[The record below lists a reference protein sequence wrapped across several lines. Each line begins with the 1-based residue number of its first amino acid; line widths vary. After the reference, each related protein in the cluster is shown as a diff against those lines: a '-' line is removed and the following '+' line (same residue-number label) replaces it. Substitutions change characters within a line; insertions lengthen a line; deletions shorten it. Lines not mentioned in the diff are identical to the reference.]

1 MTLRTFALLM
11 PLALFAAQDPKP
23 AEESKQEAKQETK
36 QEEAAKPDAEKT
48 WSGWIEVGARW
59 RSDVAGS
66 MDTYRSIVNLT
77 EGFRLPSMDVSYHGE
92 NKALKTMRLS
102 AGNWGDPF
110 NTARLELSD
119 EKYYRYVSKY
129 SNLLYYN
136 FLPSFANPSAPGGY
150 SQRAYDMGMRNFDH
164 DLTILPNERF
174 TPYLR
179 IARNW
184 SDGRGIT
191 PLVVQGNEY
200 ALRTNLDWHQQ
211 DIAGGIRMNF
221 TRSHVTIEH
230 GSTDFGDAQSIFNTE
245 TMKGS
250 RGNVPV
256 LGQLLSLTSGTQVY
270 DVNGSSRITKVLFT
284 ANPYDWVDLYGQVLY
299 ANPKTTANFNQS
311 LVGSLYSTAPGLL
324 FYGSGKDTV
333 FGDARRPHTTG
344 SFGMELRPVSRLRVR
359 EYFETDRIKTDTTG
373 ALEATFLKN
382 SALAATLKSSYAD
395 RLETSLHRQT
405 VEVLYDFSRKFT
417 LRGGHRYEWGDAL
430 IRAGSLSITGPQER
444 LELRRQIGLAGFVAR
459 PWSKFTVNASAEV
472 SNGQKTYYRTSL
484 QDYYRLKINGRYELR
499 QDLLLT
505 VVYNRMENQNPAEGV
520 NYDYKFQN
528 SSVGLQY
535 LPGGGKWLTLIADY
549 TRSTIRSDIGY
560 IILFPYQQAQS
571 LYRDNAHTAMLLAD
585 VTLPGSGVFKPKLT
599 FGGSYVTTE
608 GSRPSRFYQPQG
620 RISLPLH
627 RNVQFFSEWRNYGYN
642 QPFTYSYETFRTS
655 MVMTGIKF
663 VL

>member
-1 MTLRTFALLM
+1 MTLRAFAFIM
-11 PLALFAAQDPKP
+11 PLTLFAAQDPKP
-23 AEESKQEAKQETK
+23 AETKKAETKQETK

-66 MDTYRSIVNLT
+66 MDTYRSIVNLS
-77 EGFRLPSMDVSYHGE
+77 EGFRLPSMDVSYQG
-92 NKALKTMRLS
+92 ASRLLKTMRLS

-136 FLPSFANPSAPGGY
+136 YLPSYANPSAPGGS
-150 SQRAYDMGMRNFDH
+150 SQRAYDTQMRNFDH

-200 ALRTNLDWHQQ
+200 SLRTNLDWYQQ

-230 GSTDFGDAQSIFNTE
+230 GSTDFGDAQSIFSTE

-250 RGNVPV
+250 RGTVPV
-256 LGQLLSLTSGTQVY
+256 LGQLLSLTNGTQLY
-270 DVNGSSRITKVLFT
+270 DVDGSSRITKVLFT
-284 ANPYDWVDLYGQVLY
+284 ANPFDWVDLYGQVLY
-299 ANPKTTANFNQS
+299 ANPKTTSKFYQS
-311 LVGSLYSTAPGLL
+311 LAGNLYSTLPGIL
-324 FYGSGKDTV
+324 FYTTGNDNM

-359 EYFETDRIKTDTTG
+359 EIFETDRVKTDTAGGLT
-373 ALEATFLKN
+373 ATMFKDT
-382 SALAATLKSSYAD
+382 AVAATLSTSYAD

-405 VEVLYDFSRKFT
+405 VEALYDFSRKFT
-417 LRGGHRYEWGDAL
+417 LRGGYRYEWGDAL

-459 PWSKFTVNASAEV
+459 PWTKFTVNASAEV

-484 QDYYRLKINGRYELR
+484 QDYYRLKINGRYDLR
-499 QDLLLT
+499 QDLLLN
-505 VVYNRMENQNPAEGV
+505 VVYNRLVNQNPADGV

-528 SSVGLQY
+528 TSVGLQY
-535 LPGGGKWLTLIADY
+535 MPGGGKWLTVMADY
-549 TRSTIRSDIGY
+549 TRSTVKSDIGY
-560 IILFPYQQAQS
+560 LILFPYQQAQS

-585 VTLPGSGVFKPKLT
+585 VTLPGSGIYKPKLT

-627 RNVQFFSEWRNYGYN
+627 QKVHFFSEWRGYGYN
-642 QPFTYSYETFRTS
+642 QPFTYSYETFRTN

>member
-1 MTLRTFALLM
+1 M

-23 AEESKQEAKQETK
+23 VAEAKTEEAKQETK
-36 QEEAAKPDAEKT
+36 KEEAAATPDAEKT
-48 WSGWIEVGARW
+48 WSGWVEVGGRW
-59 RSDVAGS
+59 RSDVSGD
-66 MDTYRSIVNLT
+66 MNTYRSIVNLT
-77 EGFRLPSMDVSYHGE
+77 EGFRMPSMDVSYQGAS
-92 NKALKTMRLS
+92 KMMRTMRLS

-110 NTARLELSD
+110 NTSRLELSD

-136 FLPSFANPSAPGGY
+136 FLPSYANPTAPGGF
-150 SQRAYDMGMRNFDH
+150 SQRTFDTNMRNFDH

-200 ALRTNLDWHQQ
+200 PLRTNIDWYQQ

-221 TRSHVTIEH
+221 TRAHVTVEH
-230 GSTDFGDAQSIFNTE
+230 GSTDFGDSQSVYSTE
-245 TMKGS
+245 TLKGN
-250 RGNVPV
+250 RGNTPV
-256 LGQLLSLTSGTQVY
+256 LGQLLSLTNGNQVY

-284 ANPYDWVDLYGQVLY
+284 ANPYEWVDLYGQVLY
-299 ANPKTTANFNQS
+299 ANPKTTANYNQT
-311 LVGSLYSTAPGLL
+311 LAGNLYTTAPDLL
-324 FYGSGKDTV
+324 FYGSGKDTMY
-333 FGDARRPHTTG
+333 GDARRPHTTG
-344 SFGMELRPVSRLRVR
+344 SFGMELRPVSRLRIR
-359 EYFETDRIKTDTTG
+359 EIFETDRIKTDTTG
-373 ALEATFLKN
+373 ALEATYVKN
-382 SALAATLKSSYAD
+382 TVLAATLKTSYAD

-405 VEVLYDFSRKFT
+405 VEALYDFSRKFT
-417 LRGGHRYEWGDAL
+417 LRGGYRYEWGDAL

-459 PWSKFTVNASAEV
+459 PWSKLTLNGSAEV
-472 SNGQKTYYRTSL
+472 SNGAKTYYRTSL
-484 QDYYRLKINGRYELR
+484 QDYYRLKINGRYEIR
-499 QDLLLT
+499 QDLMMT
-505 VVYNRMENQNPAEGV
+505 AVYNRMENQNPAEGV
-520 NYDYKFQN
+520 NYDFKSQN

-535 LPGGGKWLTLIADY
+535 MPGGGKWLTILADY
-549 TRSTIRSDIGY
+549 TRSTVRSDIGY
-560 IILFPYQQAQS
+560 LILFPYQTAQS
-571 LYRDNAHTAMLLAD
+571 LYRDNAHTGMLMAD
-585 VTLPGSGVFKPKLT
+585 ITLPGSGIYKPKLS

-627 RNVQFFSEWRNYGYN
+627 RNVHVFSEWRTYGYN
-642 QPFTYSYETFRTS
+642 QPFTYSYETFRTN
-655 MVMTGIKF
+655 MLMTGIKF

>member
-1 MTLRTFALLM
+1 M
-11 PLALFAAQDPKP
+11 PLALLAAQEPKP
-23 AEESKQEAKQETK
+23 AEETKKEEAKQE
-36 QEEAAKPDAEKT
+36 EAPPAGEKK
-48 WSGWIEVGARW
+48 WDGWVEAGARW

-66 MDTYRSIVNLT
+66 MDAYRSIVNLS
-77 EGFRLPSMDVSYHGE
+77 EGFRLPSMDVSYRGGG
-92 NKALKTMRLS
+92 KLLKTMRLS

-119 EKYYRYVSKY
+119 EKYYRYASKY

-136 FLPSFANPSAPGGY
+136 YLPSFANPAAPGGY
-150 SQRAYDMGMRNFDH
+150 SQRAFDTQMRNFDH

-200 ALRTNLDWHQQ
+200 PLRTNLDWRQQ

-221 TRSHVTIEH
+221 TRSHLTIEH
-230 GSTDFGDAQSIFNTE
+230 GSTDFSDAQSIFSTE
-245 TMKGS
+245 TM
-250 RGNVPV
+250 RGNRGTVPV
-256 LGQLLSLTSGTQVY
+256 LGQLLSLTNGSQIYGV
-270 DVNGSSRITKVLFT
+270 DGSSRITKVLFT
-284 ANPYDWVDLYGQVLY
+284 AHPYDWVDLYGQVLY
-299 ANPKTTANFNQS
+299 ANPKTVANFNQS
-311 LVGSLYSTAPGLL
+311 LAGNLYSTLPGIL
-324 FYGSGKDTV
+324 FYSSGKDTV
-333 FGDARRPHTTG
+333 YGDARRPHTTG

-359 EYFETDRIKTDTTG
+359 ETFETDRIKTDTTG
-373 ALEATFLKN
+373 ALESAFLKDT
-382 SALAATLKSSYAD
+382 ALAATIKASYAD

-405 VEVLYDFSRKFT
+405 VEALYDFSRKFT
-417 LRGGHRYEWGDAL
+417 LRGGYRYEWGDAL

-499 QDLLLT
+499 PDLMVTLN
-505 VVYNRMENQNPAEGV
+505 YNRMENQNPAEGV

-528 SSVGLQY
+528 ASAGLQY
-535 LPGGGKWLTLIADY
+535 MPGGGKWLTVIADY
-549 TRSTIRSDIGY
+549 TRSTVRSDIGY
-560 IILFPYQQAQS
+560 LILFPYQQAQS

-585 VTLPGSGVFKPKLT
+585 ITLPGSGVFKPKLT

-620 RISLPLH
+620 RITLPLH
-627 RNVQFFSEWRNYGYN
+627 RNVQFFSEWRGYGYN
-642 QPFTYSYETFRTS
+642 QPFTYSYETFRTN
-655 MVMTGIKF
+655 MIMTGIKF